1 MLFSFEGRWVII
13 DTRAEEPK
21 GGLRPSLGL
30 GAWVFGHYSC
40 NYRKE
45 FVNTLA
51 PGVPYRSR
59 VGSWVLSSG
68 DCYRLPATLRF
79 LGKPRAVRLEK
90 TAPAHRGRRI
100 EDRSESGGKAT
111 SRGRREPYS

>member
-1 MLFSFEGRWVII
+1 VLFSFEGRWVII

-59 VGSWVLSSG
+59 VGSWVFEQR
-68 DCYRLPATLRF
+68 RL
-79 LGKPRAVRLEK
+79 
-90 TAPAHRGRRI
+90 TAIGRRQLY
-100 EDRSESGGKAT
+100 DS
-111 SRGRREPYS
+111 